1 MFGGKEL
8 LFAMSFANDSSA
20 LSQAM
25 PPAAA
30 FPLFRKR
37 HRLVEQVPLPKPFWL
52 ATDGGEIYRKLIVGK
67 SVGFQRGTVG
77 KEPAVPR
84 RPVIA
89 QIP

>member
-37 HRLVEQVPLPKPFWL
+37 HRLVGQVPLPKPF
-52 ATDGGEIYRKLIVGK
+52 
-67 SVGFQRGTVG
+67 
-77 KEPAVPR
+77 
-84 RPVIA
+84 
-89 QIP
+89 